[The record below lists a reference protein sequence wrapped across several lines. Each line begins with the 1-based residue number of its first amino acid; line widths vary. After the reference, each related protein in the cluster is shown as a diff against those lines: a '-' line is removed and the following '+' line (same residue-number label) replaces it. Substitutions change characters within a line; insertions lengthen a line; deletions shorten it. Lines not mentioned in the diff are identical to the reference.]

1 MELDW
6 VNAHTHKRGD
16 GINIID
22 PCLGEVE
29 KGKKD
34 FFSLGIHPLFI
45 DEKTGERLEKIEK
58 AAAEKSIVAVGEAG
72 ADRNA
77 ASPIPVQLQWL
88 EQQIRIAQRYD
99 LPLIIHGVR
108 AIPEIIALAKK
119 YASFRKWIF
128 HGFNNRREMLE
139 ALLQHGFYISAG
151 RQAMNEKSPLYQ
163 LLPEIPLQHLLI
175 ETDNSD
181 FSIQDIYRQV
191 AERRGETVENL
202 KAEVF
207 GNFCRLFRV
216 C

>member
-1 MELDW
+1 
-6 VNAHTHKRGD
+6 
-16 GINIID
+16 
-22 PCLGEVE
+22 
-29 KGKKD
+29 
-34 FFSLGIHPLFI
+34 
-45 DEKTGERLEKIEK
+45 
-58 AAAEKSIVAVGEAG
+58 
-72 ADRNA
+72 
-77 ASPIPVQLQWL
+77 
-88 EQQIRIAQRYD
+88 
-99 LPLIIHGVR
+99 
-108 AIPEIIALAKK
+108 
-119 YASFRKWIF
+119 
-128 HGFNNRREMLE
+128 MLE